1 MIKTIQTKPEEKIL
15 RVGSDRQTMTVKK
28 GEIIEATIT
37 DLAFGGRGL
46 VKIDGMAVFIDPAV
60 PGDQVRARVFKK
72 RKSYAEARV
81 VELRTPSTDRVPP
94 PCPYNGWC
102 GGCKSQFLNYDQQLV
117 YKQRQVSDSLSHI
130 GSLAYIPVHPVI
142 PSEKIF
148 GYRNKMEFS
157 CSDRRWLLPE
167 EMATEEPV
175 DIDFALGLHV
185 PGTFYKVL
193 DIDACLL
200 MPALGNQI
208 LETARTFMKNSR
220 HPAYGL
226 RSHQGFWR
234 FLMLRHSVEKDQW
247 MVNIVTAAE
256 DRPVVQALADSLRS
270 SYPQVTSIVNNIN
283 SRKAGIA
290 LGEYEI
296 LLAGEPTITDRI
308 GKRIFSISANSF
320 FQTNTRGAET
330 LYRVVESFSDIE
342 KNHTVVDLYCGAG
355 TIALTLADKA
365 RSIIGIELS
374 DTAIIDAEKNS
385 RINGVDNCR
394 FIQGDI
400 RDKLPELATAPD
412 LMIIDPPR
420 AGMHKDVVGQVLSL
434 SPERIVYVSCNPA
447 TLARDLGLMADDY
460 DIKEVQPVDM
470 FPHTWHIEAVA
481 RLQRR

>member
-1 MIKTIQTKPEEKIL
+1 MKI
-15 RVGSDRQTMTVKK
+15 KK

-46 VKIDGMAVFIDPAV
+46 VRIDGMAVFIDPAV
-60 PGDQVRARVFKK
+60 PGDRVRARVFKK
-72 RKSYAEARV
+72 RKNYAEARV
-81 VELRTPSTDRVPP
+81 VELLTPSTDRVSP

-102 GGCKSQFLNYDQQLV
+102 GGCKSQFLDYDQQLV
-117 YKQRQVSDSLSHI
+117 YKQSQVADSLAHI
-130 GSLAYIPVHPVI
+130 GMLTHIPVHPII

-167 EMATEEPV
+167 EMAAKEP
-175 DIDFALGLHV
+175 IETDFALGLHV

-208 LETARTFMKNSR
+208 LDTARRFMKNSCR
-220 HPAYGL
+220 PAYGL

-270 SYPQVTSIVNNIN
+270 AYPQVTSIVNNIN

-296 LLAGEPTITDRI
+296 LLYGEPAITDRI
-308 GKRIFSISANSF
+308 GKRTFSISANSF

-330 LYRVVESFSDIE
+330 LYRVVEGFSEIDKDQTI
-342 KNHTVVDLYCGAG
+342 VDLYCGAG
-355 TIALTLADKA
+355 TIALTLADQAK
-365 RSIIGIELS
+365 SVIGIEIS
-374 DTAIIDAEKNS
+374 DTAIADAEKNS
-385 RINGVDNCR
+385 RINGIDNCR
-394 FIQGDI
+394 FIRGDI
-400 RDKLPELATAPD
+400 RKKLPELATTPD

-420 AGMHKDVVGQVLSL
+420 AGMHKDVVQQVISL
-434 SPERIVYVSCNPA
+434 SPQRIVYVSCNPA
-447 TLARDLGLMADDY
+447 TLARDLGLMVEDY

-481 RLQRR
+481 RLHRR